1 MKITIIISVC
11 SFFLSSVTVD
21 KASHV
26 LQVDNPPARALDPRP
41 QLSIQELVLASP
53 TLQPTPL
60 MPYSSQL
67 LLIPLKG
74 KHPYFYSCNGNE
86 VMERSYTPP
95 PL

>member
-41 QLSIQELVLASP
+41 QLSIQELVLAFP
-53 TLQPTPL
+53 TLHLSLSAVFVLST
-60 MPYSSQL
+60 Y
-67 LLIPLKG
+67 K
-74 KHPYFYSCNGNE
+74 
-86 VMERSYTPP
+86 
-95 PL
+95 